1 VGCAERSVRGL
12 PAAAGGVVGGSAAGG
27 SGSEDASRPKNDRL
41 ATGDPTQRRRGAP
54 QRQDPRL
61 SVGPSE
67 ARALAAVESPPVRT
81 KITVVGA
88 GNVGATLAQRVA
100 ERDYADVVL
109 VDIVEGLPQGKALD
123 MLESGPIVGY
133 DSMVTGTNGY
143 EETAGSTVVVITS
156 GIPRKPGM
164 SRDDLVMTNAKIV
177 SGVVRQIVERSP
189 DCILI
194 VVANPVDGMTQL
206 TMAVSGFPR
215 SRVIGMAGVLDTARY
230 RTFIAQELDAS
241 VHDVQAYVLG
251 GHGDTMVPLTRL
263 TTVAG
268 IPAAD
273 LIPAERLASIV
284 QRARDGG
291 AEIVNLLK
299 TGSAYYAPSAAVA
312 QMIDAIVLD
321 TRQVLPCTVH
331 LEGEYGITGL
341 FTGVPCRL
349 GEGGLIEVI
358 DVELTDEE
366 QAALHRSAE
375 AVHQVVE
382 VMDARRDEID
392 PNLGSMTTGI
402 RIG

>member
-1 VGCAERSVRGL
+1 MRRNPIKPTYLRRQGAE
-12 PAAAGGVVGGSAAGG
+12 
-27 SGSEDASRPKNDRL
+27 SGEGPHGDRTREV
-41 ATGDPTQRRRGAP
+41 APRRKIPR
-54 QRQDPRL
+54 RQDPRRAAL
-61 SVGPSE
+61 GADVP
-67 ARALAAVESPPVRT
+67 ARLKALRRIELAMRT
-81 KITVVGA
+81 KITVIGA
-88 GNVGATLAQRVA
+88 GNVGATLAQRLA
-100 ERDYADVVL
+100 ERDYADIVL

-123 MLESGPIVGY
+123 MLESGPIEGY
-133 DSMVTGTNGY
+133 DSVVTGTNGY
-143 EETAGSTVVVITS
+143 AETAGSQIVVITS
-156 GIPRKPGM
+156 GVPRKPGM

-177 SGVVRQIVERSP
+177 SGVVREVVTHSP
-189 DCILI
+189 ECILI

-206 TMAVSGFPR
+206 SKAVSGFPR
-215 SRVIGMAGVLDTARY
+215 SRVIGMAGVLDTARF

-268 IPAAD
+268 IPVAD
-273 LIPAERLASIV
+273 LIPAERLETIV

-312 QMIDAIVLD
+312 QMVDAIVLD
-321 TRQVLPCTVH
+321 TRQVLPCTVQ
-331 LEGEYGITGL
+331 LDGEYGITGL

-349 GEGGLIEVI
+349 GAGGLI
-358 DVELTDEE
+358 DVVDVALTDDER
-366 QAALHRSAE
+366 AALHRSAE

-382 VMDARRDEID
+382 VMDARRAEID
-392 PNLGSMTTGI
+392 PGLGSLTGGI

>member
-1 VGCAERSVRGL
+1 MR
-12 PAAAGGVVGGSAAGG
+12 
-27 SGSEDASRPKNDRL
+27 N
-41 ATGDPTQRRRGAP
+41 
-54 QRQDPRL
+54 
-61 SVGPSE
+61 
-67 ARALAAVESPPVRT
+67 

-88 GNVGATLAQRVA
+88 GNVGAAVAQRGA
-100 ERDYADVVL
+100 ERDYADVVV

-123 MLESGPIVGY
+123 MLQSGPIVGY
-133 DSMVTGTNGY
+133 DSLVTGTNGY
-143 EETAGSTVVVITS
+143 EETSGSHIVVITS
-156 GIPRKPGM
+156 GVPRKPGM

-177 SGVVRQIVERSP
+177 SGVVRQVVARSP

-206 TMAVSGFPR
+206 SMAVSRFPR
-215 SRVIGMAGVLDTARY
+215 SRVIGMAGDLDTARY

-241 VHDVQAYVLG
+241 VRDVQAYVLG
-251 GHGDTMVPLTRL
+251 GHGDTMVPLARL

-273 LIPAERLASIV
+273 LIPAERLETIV

-312 QMIDAIVLD
+312 QMIDAIVLA
-321 TRQVLPCTVH
+321 TRQGLPCTVQ
-331 LEGEYGITGL
+331 LEGENPINGL

-349 GEGGLIEVI
+349 GAGGIIEVI
-358 DVELTDEE
+358 DVSLPDDER
-366 QAALHRSAE
+366 AALHRSAE

-392 PNLGSMTTGI
+392 PSLGSLTTGI

>member
-1 VGCAERSVRGL
+1 
-12 PAAAGGVVGGSAAGG
+12 
-27 SGSEDASRPKNDRL
+27 
-41 ATGDPTQRRRGAP
+41 
-54 QRQDPRL
+54 
-61 SVGPSE
+61 
-67 ARALAAVESPPVRT
+67 
-81 KITVVGA
+81 VVGA

-133 DSMVTGTNGY
+133 DSQVTGTNGY
-143 EETAGSTVVVITS
+143 EETAGSKIVVITS

-177 SGVVRQIVERSP
+177 SGVVRQVVERSP

-206 TMAVSGFPR
+206 SMAVSRFPR

-273 LIPAERLASIV
+273 LIPAERLETIV

-299 TGSAYYAPSAAVA
+299 TGSAAVA

-349 GEGGLIEVI
+349 GEGGLIEVV
-358 DVELTDEE
+358 DVALTDEE
-366 QAALHRSAE
+366 RAALHRSAE
-375 AVHQVVE
+375 AVHQVVS
-382 VMDARRDEID
+382 VMDARREEID
-392 PNLGSMTTGI
+392 PSLGPMTTGI
-402 RIG
+402 KIG